1 MFVGRRM
8 TRNLITV
15 APNTSILKVKNLL
28 NQYNIDQVPVVEGTY
43 IVGIVTDRD
52 IRENSA
58 SPASTLSIHELNYLL
73 SEMKVEQIMTRKLY
87 TVSPGT
93 TIEDAVALINEKRVN
108 ALPVVVGRELVG
120 IITTCDMLNVL
131 LEVMGVGTP
140 SVRVELTLS
149 SDMGEIRKI
158 AGIVNDMGLRIISFV
173 STISREK
180 DDTRTAV
187 IRVNADDSAE
197 LRRRFEEAG
206 YAVTTEYKVGK

>member
-15 APNTSILKVKNLL
+15 TPDTSILKVKNLL
-28 NQYNIDQVPVVEGTY
+28 KQYNIDQVPVVEGKNL
-43 IVGIVTDRD
+43 VGIVTDRD

-73 SEMKVEQIMTRKLY
+73 SEMKVGEIMTKKLY

-93 TIEDAVALINEKRVN
+93 TIEDAVMLINEKRVN
-108 ALPVVVGRELVG
+108 ALPVAVGKELVG

-131 LEVMGVGTP
+131 LEVMGVGTQ

-149 SDMGEIRKI
+149 STMGEIGKI
-158 AGIVNDMGLRIISFV
+158 ASIVNSMGLAIISIV
-173 STISREK
+173 STINRDKEN
-180 DDTRTAV
+180 TRTTV

-197 LRRRFEEAG
+197 LCRRFEEAG
-206 YAVTTEYKVGK
+206 YVVTTEYKVEK